1 MSAIHKKF
9 HVHMLPQAQETNLI
23 YKFIILQNH
32 AASKSEGVEGV
43 SRTQEVFAKRQLKE
57 KF

>member
-1 MSAIHKKF
+1 
-9 HVHMLPQAQETNLI
+9 MLPQAQETNLI

-43 SRTQEVFAKRQLKE
+43 SRTQE